1 MIKEVLIGLRHLHKS
16 SRQWYMIAESNL
28 PKATEKVVLLSFGE
42 DIIETT
48 TCKTQSKINSNNSLV
63 DISFETL
70 EIHQRRPEEG
80 ITFSYVT

>member
-16 SRQWYMIAESNL
+16 SCQWYMIAESNL

>member
-1 MIKEVLIGLRHLHKS
+1 MIT
-16 SRQWYMIAESNL
+16 ESNL
-28 PKATEKVVLLSFGE
+28 PKATEKVVLLSLGE

-48 TCKTQSKINSNNSLV
+48 NCKTQSKTNLNNSLV

>member
-1 MIKEVLIGLRHLHKS
+1 
-16 SRQWYMIAESNL
+16 MIAESNL

-48 TCKTQSKINSNNSLV
+48 HCKTQSKINLSNSLV

-70 EIHQRRPEEG
+70 EIHQRRPEKG
-80 ITFSYVT
+80 ITFSYVTYK

>member
-1 MIKEVLIGLRHLHKS
+1 
-16 SRQWYMIAESNL
+16 MIAESNL

-48 TCKTQSKINSNNSLV
+48 NCKTQSKINLNNSLV

-70 EIHQRRPEEG
+70 EIHQRRPEKG
-80 ITFSYVT
+80 ITFSYVTYKLVRGSLYSFSDVKLVR